1 MRNRTVQSVLARR
14 HMFNNGG
21 MVPPTPKASG
31 ILASSPSLVDAVSN
45 DALSDMGGGTLSMAQ
60 GGAAVNM
67 QPSYIFNEGGIAKF
81 RDGGINKVSDNE
93 IVAKVLNGTA
103 TAAERN
109 AVKQSSYGQREDVA
123 RAIRLAEGTEQG
135 GPIPLRPGVKI
146 ADYEATQNKAKMGT
160 LTDED
165 RRISSPFNKKP
176 PSVEVAQKI
185 NMTDEQMRQ
194 MGYPPEEIK
203 RIKELM
209 NQPLSVFQQP
219 AIDINAPSPGEE
231 AIVNIAESALTRPI
245 PQVDDPKIKT
255 SLPPSVAEVSKQ
267 DLRSLPSDNEIT
279 YDQLYKQIETMPF
292 TPEVETGP
300 ETLPPP
306 GGTAPREKV
315 TVENLVDKPI
325 VSADLAKAT
334 NKNTETDAVEAVVEA
349 SDMMGGEGGSVGADG
364 EMVTGD
370 DTIIV
375 RNDEGESKPVNSDVL
390 ISAFKL
396 NGPETDEKLQLA
408 VSEDLVST
416 GQDLVEGKP
425 TNMNS
430 LRKRIEA
437 LIPAVEEDPQTQGL
451 LIAMLGAS
459 IAGGESPDALKNI
472 SEGMQK
478 ALPGLIN
485 FGMKQKAA
493 ERARQTEI
501 GKLVIGEDLRLAA
514 EGRAEKREIAKE
526 GRKIIDYVSGPTVQT
541 LANGKKIPPL
551 SPRSMTRDEYALLKK
566 RNPDLKMYPAAVV
579 KKLDLQK
586 AITGKLSIK
595 DQKDLAELRNKY
607 MKRDN
612 NPPKAFAAYKSEIGL
627 PRLTLTSAG
636 KIMLPK
642 NLADA
647 KALGLIRTV
656 KVKNQ
661 DTGKMEEKEII
672 NLGSVADEND
682 VQRFT
687 GEYQRLAGG
696 YKNIYD
702 ELQKLYQLTD
712 KAKGKASL
720 VGPGSIMSKVGDA
733 AQAFAEDGVPGAA
746 LLRDYA
752 LGISSNISPQTAFE
766 AQGRLTL
773 AKITPMILGES
784 GKTISDADRVRV
796 ARALGYQI
804 DKDINGD
811 DVIGALTTNIFT
823 SEASV
828 RKALSEVSNVIRNS
842 YLDIHKIYQQE
853 MISVGREIKPFDEK
867 TTKKLRFSLVP
878 KKGP

>member
-1 MRNRTVQSVLARR
+1 MRNRTIQSVLARR

-67 QPSYIFNEGGIAKF
+67 QPNYVFNQGGIAKF
-81 RDGGINKVSDNE
+81 GSGGVNNVI
-93 IVAKVLNGTA
+93 AKVLNGTA
-103 TAAERN
+103 N
-109 AVKQSSYGQREDVA
+109 ADEIRAVEQSSFMNDPKVA
-123 RAIRLAEGTEQG
+123 QAVRLYKGTEQG
-135 GPIPLRPGVKI
+135 GPLPLRPGVDLK
-146 ADYEATQNKAKMGT
+146 AYEAAQNNVKMGT
-160 LTDED
+160 LTDAD
-165 RRISSPFNKKP
+165 RQISSPFDRKP

-185 NMTDEQMRQ
+185 NMTPEQMRQ
-194 MGYPPEEIK
+194 MGYPEEDIK
-203 RIKELM
+203 NYMELIK
-209 NQPLSVFQQP
+209 QPLSVFKQP

-231 AIVNIAESALTRPI
+231 AIVNIAESALTKPV
-245 PQVDDPKIKT
+245 PQVEKPNIGGPA
-255 SLPPSVAEVSKQ
+255 SPPGDASVVEVSKQ
-267 DLRSLPSDNEIT
+267 DMEAPLGAAPDGSAAPEIAVT
-279 YDQLYKQIETMPF
+279 AKA
-292 TPEVETGP
+292 
-300 ETLPPP
+300 LPPVFDSSGDQGEGP
-306 GGTAPREKV
+306 P
-315 TVENLVDKPI
+315 TVATNKEINEQNQLFANL
-325 VSADLAKAT
+325 AEAT

-349 SDMMGGEGGSVGADG
+349 SDMMGGEGGAVGADG
-364 EMVTGD
+364 TMTTGD
-370 DTIIV
+370 NPIV
-375 RNDEGESKPVNSDVL
+375 VNNDKGDSKLVNSDVL

-396 NGPETDEKLQLA
+396 NGPETDENLQLA

-425 TNMNS
+425 TNMDS

-459 IAGGESPDALKNI
+459 IAGGESPNALKNI
-472 SEGMQK
+472 SDGMQK

-493 ERARQTEI
+493 KRNRQTEI
-501 GKLVIGEDLRLAA
+501 GKLVLGEELQILR
-514 EGRAEKREIAKE
+514 EERAEKREIAKE
-526 GRKIIDYVSGPTVQT
+526 GRKIIDYVSGPKWQT

-551 SPRSMTRDEYALLKK
+551 SPRSMTRDEYNLLKK
-566 RNPDLKMYPAAVV
+566 RNPDLKMYPQSLI

-586 AITGKLSIK
+586 TITGKPTLK
-595 DQKDLAELRNKY
+595 DRKIRAELYNKY

-612 NPPKAFAAYKSEIGL
+612 NPPKPFAAYKSEIGL

-647 KALGLIRTV
+647 KALGMIRTV
-656 KVKNQ
+656 KVKNP

-696 YKNIYD
+696 YRNIYD

-720 VGPGSIMSKVGDA
+720 VGPIGNIMSRVGDA

-752 LGISSNISPQTAFE
+752 LGVGQKYSPQTAFE

-804 DKDINGD
+804 DKDINGK
-811 DVIGALTTNIFT
+811 DVIGSLTTNIFT

-828 RKALSEVSNVIRNS
+828 RKALSQVSNVIRNS

-878 KKGP
+878 PKGPS